1 MQMID
6 LAKDPKG
13 QSVFDDSNSADKK
26 STIPSMRTTECDPST
41 TTTTISHY
49 EELTTLRN
57 RVIELEEKLAATMST

>member
-1 MQMID
+1 MIN

-13 QSVFDDSNSADKK
+13 ESVFDSNSADKK
-26 STIPSMRTTECDPST
+26 SSTVPMRTTDCDSSNT
-41 TTTTISHY
+41 NIIHY

>member
-26 STIPSMRTTECDPST
+26 STIVSMRTTECNPT
-41 TTTTISHY
+41 TTTAGQC

-57 RVIELEEKLAATMST
+57 RVIELEEKLAAAMST